1 MNNVL
6 IAVCVS
12 AFVVML
18 MVEWAYFRILRIAKI
33 KKLTDNPNSR
43 KLQQEPIPVMGG
55 IVIFLG
61 VVTGVFVTSAMH
73 TFLGMELSSVFLPVL
88 TALTLMLYIGAMDDV
103 IGLSPKSRFII
114 EILAVLGI
122 VYSSGYCI
130 DSFHGLWG
138 IASFNWWYA
147 VPLTIFACVGIINA
161 MNMID
166 GVNGLSSGLSLIY
179 CCLFGDVFI
188 RTGDVS
194 NAVLAFSM
202 VAALL
207 PFFIHNVFGL
217 KSRMFLGDAGT
228 MILGMLMAWFTV
240 CLVSN
245 GHAEL
250 YPRTD
255 SDLNVVAFAL
265 AVLSLPVF
273 DTLRVMTMRIVHKKS
288 PFHSD
293 KTHLHHAFVS
303 AGFSHSIT
311 ALSEIVVNLLVIA
324 AWYISAKC
332 FHASC
337 DAQLYTVITAAVILV
352 WGTYTILHLNA
363 KKHSKFFHRL
373 AKFGI
378 KTHLGRT
385 SWWKRITAFLDAP
398 EERLIAEID
407 ARKEEARPVSSER
420 FLDIDTSDDWEM
432 DRKRIFDY
440 SRNYAEVYVTDIRKN
455 SGANP
460 KNVYAIISEEIDA
473 GYMKIIREDENG
485 LMDIVTVIEKK

>member
-1 MNNVL
+1 MRNVL
-6 IAVCVS
+6 IAVGVS
-12 AFVVML
+12 ALVVIA

-61 VVTGVFVTSAMH
+61 IVTGVFTASAMH
-73 TFLGMELSSVFLPVL
+73 ACLGMELSAVFLPVL
-88 TALTLMLYIGAMDDV
+88 MALAMMLYIGAMDDI
-103 IGLSPKSRFII
+103 IGLSPTSRFVI

-138 IASFNWWYA
+138 IGSFSWLYA

-166 GVNGLSSGLSLIY
+166 GVNGLSSGLSIIY

-188 RTGDVS
+188 RTGDLS

-207 PFFIHNVFGL
+207 PFFVHNVFGL
-217 KSRMFLGDAGT
+217 RSRMFLGDAGT
-228 MILGMLMAWFTV
+228 MILGMLMSWFTV
-240 CLVSN
+240 CLVSS
-245 GHAEL
+245 GHSEL

-255 SDLNVVAFAL
+255 SDLNVVAFTL

-273 DTLRVMTMRIVHKKS
+273 DTLRVMTMRMVHKRS

-303 AGFSHSIT
+303 AGISHSIT
-311 ALSEIVVNLLVIA
+311 ALSEIILNLLVVTV
-324 AWYISAKC
+324 WYISANC

-337 DAQLYTVITAAVILV
+337 DAQLYAVIAAAVVLV
-352 WGTYTILHLNA
+352 WGTYVILYLNA
-363 KKHSKFFHRL
+363 KSHSNFFHRL

-385 SWWKRITAFLDAP
+385 SWWKKITAVLDAP
-398 EERLIAEID
+398 EDRLIAEIA
-407 ARKEEARPVSSER
+407 ARKEEARPASADR
-420 FLDIDTSDDWEM
+420 FLNIDTSDVWEV
-432 DRKRIFDY
+432 DRKAIFNY
-440 SRNYAEVYVTDIRKN
+440 SRNYAEVYVIDIRKN

-460 KNVYAIISEEIDA
+460 KNVYSIISEEIEA
-473 GYMKIIREDENG
+473 GYMRIIREDENG
-485 LMDIVTVIEKK
+485 LPDIVAVIEKK